1 MVMRKIQHFIIIKSV
16 ILLNK
21 EARKHI
27 TKALGTV
34 SALHRDLWIYII
46 INIFL
51 FYFFYFLFLLLFLV
65 GTKNYNTR

>member
-1 MVMRKIQHFIIIKSV
+1 MRKIQHFIIIKSV

-46 INIFL
+46 INIFFIL
-51 FYFFYFLFLLLFLV
+51 FFLFIIIFS
-65 GTKNYNTR
+65 GH